1 MKTSQNPLTAFTLTE
16 LLVVLGVLGVLL
28 LTVLPAIARS
38 QPSTKTA
45 QCQNNLRQ
53 LTGAWRMYAEDNLQ
67 KTINNFGVSE
77 TMVEI
82 NAQTYRSWA
91 NNIMSWTADPKITN
105 AALLKIGPMSAY
117 LGEVTHVYRCPADN
131 YLSPA
136 QRAAGFTE
144 RTRSFAMN
152 GFFGPFTP
160 NSNDAWASGRNMF
173 YPSHRQWLK
182 VTEVRKPDS
191 FFVILEEHPD
201 SINEG
206 LFLNSPLPA
215 PNQWSDIPG
224 SLHNGALNL
233 SFADGHTENHQWKSL
248 TTTVPVRFSYLPRTL
263 DAAGRDD
270 YQWLMSRMAVLY

>member
-1 MKTSQNPLTAFTLTE
+1 MKTSQNPSTAFTLTE
-16 LLVVLGVLGVLL
+16 LLVVLGVLGILL
-28 LTVLPAIARS
+28 LTVLPAIART
-38 QPSTKTA
+38 QLSTKTA

-53 LTGAWRMYAEDNLQ
+53 LTGAWRMYAEDNRQ
-67 KTINNFGVSE
+67 RTINNFGVAE
-77 TMVEI
+77 TI
-82 NAQTYRSWA
+82 GGLNGNWA

-117 LGEVTHVYRCPADN
+117 LGELTHVYKCPADN

-160 NSNDAWASGRNMF
+160 NSTDAWASGRNTF

-182 VTEVRKPDS
+182 VTGVRKPDS

-206 LFLNSPLPA
+206 LFLNSPLTT

-224 SLHNGALNL
+224 AFHNGALNL
-233 SFADGHTENHQWKSL
+233 SFADGHAENHQWKSL

-270 YQWLMSRMAVLY
+270 YQWLMNRMAVLY